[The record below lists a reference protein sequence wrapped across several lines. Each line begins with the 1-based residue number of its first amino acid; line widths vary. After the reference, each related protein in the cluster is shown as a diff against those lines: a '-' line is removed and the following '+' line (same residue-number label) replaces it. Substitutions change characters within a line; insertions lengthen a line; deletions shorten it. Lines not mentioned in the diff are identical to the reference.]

1 MIAPMIEGHFIAIE
15 GIDGAG
21 TTTQA
26 ARLAAALRKRGLPV
40 RTTHEPTDGPVGALI
55 RQVLNGRVVVG
66 GPAGST
72 SLAWST
78 LALLFAADRLDHLQ
92 AEIVPNLMDGVTV
105 ITDRYDA
112 SSIAYQGVVS
122 GDAAVTDWIRAIN
135 ARARRPDLTIILD
148 VSPDTATERRRLR
161 GNAPDLFE
169 EDELQRRLAGFYAT
183 IERYLPGDRVLHLDG
198 NGDPEAVHAG
208 VLAAVEALRAE
219 G

>member
-1 MIAPMIEGHFIAIE
+1 MIEGHFIAIE

-26 ARLAAALRKRGLPV
+26 ARLAAVLRRRGLPV
-40 RTTHEPTDGPVGALI
+40 RTTHEPTDGPIGALI
-55 RQVLNGRVVVG
+55 RQVINGRVVVS

-72 SLAWST
+72 SLGWST
-78 LALLFAADRLDHLQ
+78 MALLFAADRLDHLQ
-92 AEIVPNLMDGVTV
+92 AEIIPNLMDGVTV

-122 GDAAVTDWIRAIN
+122 GDEAVTEWIRTIN
-135 ARARRPDLTIILD
+135 RRARRPDLTIILD
-148 VSPDTATERRRLR
+148 VTPDTALERRRAR
-161 GNAPDLFE
+161 GNVPDLFE
-169 EDELQRRLAGFYAT
+169 EEDLQRRLATFYAT
-183 IERYLPGDRVLHLDG
+183 IERYLPGDRLVHLDG
-198 NGDPEAVHAG
+198 NADADTVHAG

>member
-1 MIAPMIEGHFIAIE
+1 MIEGHFIAIE

-26 ARLAAALRKRGLPV
+26 ARLAAALRKKGLPV
-40 RTTHEPTDGPVGALI
+40 RTTHEPTDGPIGSLI
-55 RQVLNGRVVVG
+55 RQVLSGRVVVN
-66 GPAGST
+66 GPAGAT
-72 SLAWST
+72 SLGWST

-92 AEIVPNLMDGVTV
+92 AEVIPNLMDGVTV

-122 GDAAVTDWIRAIN
+122 GDEAVTEWIRLIN
-135 ARARRPDLTIILD
+135 GRARRPDLTLVLD
-148 VSPDTATERRRLR
+148 VSAETATERRRVR
-161 GNAPDLFE
+161 GNVPDLYE
-169 EDELQRRLAGFYAT
+169 EDDHQRRLARFYET
-183 IERYLPGDRVLHLDG
+183 IERYLPGDRVQHLDG
-198 NGDPEAVHAG
+198 NGSADAVHAQ

>member
-1 MIAPMIEGHFIAIE
+1 MIEGHFIAIE

-26 ARLAAALRKRGLPV
+26 ARLAAALRKKGLPA
-40 RTTHEPTDGPVGALI
+40 RTTHEPTDGPVGSLI
-55 RQVLNGRVVVG
+55 RQVLSGRVVVG

-72 SLAWST
+72 SLGWST

-92 AEIVPNLMDGVTV
+92 AEVIPNLMDGVTV

-122 GDAAVTDWIRAIN
+122 GDEAVTEWIRTIN
-135 ARARRPDLTIILD
+135 GRARRPDLTIVLD
-148 VSPDTATERRRLR
+148 VSADTALERRRAR
-161 GNAPDLFE
+161 GNAPDLYE
-169 EDELQRRLAGFYAT
+169 EDGLQRRLARFYET
-183 IERYLPGDRVLHLDG
+183 IERYLPGDRLLHVDG
-198 NGDPEAVHAG
+198 NPSADAVHAQ

>member
-1 MIAPMIEGHFIAIE
+1 MIEGHFIAIE

-40 RTTHEPTDGPVGALI
+40 RTTHEPTDGPIGSLI
-55 RQVLNGRVVVG
+55 RNVLNGRVVVG

-72 SLAWST
+72 SLGWST

-92 AEIVPNLMDGVTV
+92 AEVVPNLMDGVTV

-112 SSIAYQGVVS
+112 SSIAYQGIVS
-122 GDAAVTDWIRAIN
+122 GDAAVTEWIRAIN
-135 ARARRPDLTIILD
+135 GRARRPDLTLILD
-148 VSPDTATERRRLR
+148 VSAETALERRRHR
-161 GNAPDLFE
+161 GNLPDLYEE
-169 EDELQRRLAGFYAT
+169 EDLQRRLARFYAT
-183 IERYLPGDRVLHLDG
+183 IEQYLPGDRVLHLDG
-198 NGDPEAVHAG
+198 NADADPGHAG

>member
-1 MIAPMIEGHFIAIE
+1 MIEGHFIAIE

-26 ARLAAALRKRGLPV
+26 SLLAAALRKRGLPV

-55 RQVLNGRVVVG
+55 RQVINGRVVVN
-66 GPAGST
+66 GPAGSS
-72 SLAWST
+72 SLGWST

-92 AEIVPNLMDGVTV
+92 AEVIPNLMDGVTV

-122 GDAAVTDWIRAIN
+122 GDAGVAEWIRTIN
-135 ARARRPDLTIILD
+135 RRARRPDLTIILD
-148 VSPDTATERRRLR
+148 VSPETATERRRLR
-161 GNAPDLFE
+161 GNVPDLFE
-169 EDELQRRLAGFYAT
+169 EEDLQRRLAGFYDT
-183 IERYLPGDRVLHLDG
+183 IEQFLPGDRVLHLDG
-198 NGDPEAVHAG
+198 NADAETVHAG

>member
-1 MIAPMIEGHFIAIE
+1 MIEGHFIAIE

-26 ARLAAALRKRGLPV
+26 ALLAAALRKRGLPV

-55 RQVLNGRVVVG
+55 RQVINGRVVVN
-66 GPAGST
+66 GPAGSS
-72 SLAWST
+72 SLGWST
-78 LALLFAADRLDHLQ
+78 LALLVAADRLDHLQ
-92 AEIVPNLMDGVTV
+92 AEVIPNLMDGVTV

-122 GDAAVTDWIRAIN
+122 GDAGVAEWIRTIN
-135 ARARRPDLTIILD
+135 RRARRPDLTIILD
-148 VSPDTATERRRLR
+148 VSPETATERRRHR

-169 EDELQRRLAGFYAT
+169 EEDLQRRLARFYDT
-183 IERYLPGDRVLHLDG
+183 IEQHLPGDRVLHLDG
-198 NGDPEAVHAG
+198 NADAETVHAG

>member
-1 MIAPMIEGHFIAIE
+1 MIEGHFIAIE

-26 ARLAAALRKRGLPV
+26 ARLAAVLRRRGLPV
-40 RTTHEPTDGPVGALI
+40 RTTHEPTDGPIGALI
-55 RQVLNGRVVVG
+55 RQVINGRVVVS

-72 SLAWST
+72 SLGWST
-78 LALLFAADRLDHLQ
+78 MALLFAADRLDHLQ
-92 AEIVPNLMDGVTV
+92 AEIIPNLMDGVTV

-122 GDAAVTDWIRAIN
+122 GDEAVTEWIRTIN
-135 ARARRPDLTIILD
+135 RRARRPDLTIILD
-148 VSPDTATERRRLR
+148 VTPDTALERRRAR
-161 GNAPDLFE
+161 GGVPDLFE
-169 EDELQRRLAGFYAT
+169 EEDLQRRLATFYAT
-183 IERYLPGDRVLHLDG
+183 IERYLPGDRLVHLDG
-198 NGDPEAVHAG
+198 NADADAVHAG

>member
-1 MIAPMIEGHFIAIE
+1 MIEGHFIAIE

-26 ARLAAALRKRGLPV
+26 ARLAAALRKKGLPV
-40 RTTHEPTDGPVGALI
+40 RTTHEPTDGPIGSLI
-55 RQVLNGRVVVG
+55 RQVLSGRVVVN
-66 GPAGST
+66 GPAGAT
-72 SLAWST
+72 SLGWST

-92 AEIVPNLMDGVTV
+92 AEVIPNLMDGVTV

-122 GDAAVTDWIRAIN
+122 GDEAVTEWIRLIN
-135 ARARRPDLTIILD
+135 GRARRPDLTLVLD
-148 VSPDTATERRRLR
+148 VSAETATERRRVR
-161 GNAPDLFE
+161 GNVPDLYE
-169 EDELQRRLAGFYAT
+169 EDDLQRRLARFYET
-183 IERYLPGDRVLHLDG
+183 IERYLPGDRVQHLDG
-198 NGDPEAVHAG
+198 NGSADAVHAQ